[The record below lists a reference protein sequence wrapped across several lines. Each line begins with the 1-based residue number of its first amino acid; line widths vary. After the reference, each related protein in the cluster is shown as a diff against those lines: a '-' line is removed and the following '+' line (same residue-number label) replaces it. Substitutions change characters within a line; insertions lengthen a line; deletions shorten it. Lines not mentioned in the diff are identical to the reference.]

1 MPVTKYGS
9 TKRFGARYGRSI
21 KEKVGKIEMEM
32 RKKHICPYCRKAA
45 VKRKSAGIW
54 FCKKCKN
61 EFTGFAYSISKIST
75 EEPIEV
81 APVEKEAEA

>member
-9 TKRFGARYGRSI
+9 TKRFGPRYGRRI
-21 KEKVGKIEMEM
+21 KEKLGKIEAE
-32 RKKHICPYCRKAA
+32 RNKKHICPYCRKAG

-54 FCKKCKN
+54 HCLKCKN

-75 EEPIEV
+75 VEEE
-81 APVEKEAEA
+81 APVVEEAQ